1 MKKRKKQFITLI
13 EIMIVIFL
21 IGLIGGAL
29 AFNMRGS
36 MDEGRAFKTRQN
48 IERIRDILQLEL
60 AKGNATGPEL
70 QGAWKAYVHASSLV
84 DGKKTDKDGWGNEFK
99 VEFNMNTDDFDIK
112 SDSLIAFENRHDPK
126 KQK

>member
-60 AKGNATGPEL
+60 AKGTATGTDL
-70 QGAWKAYVHASSLV
+70 QGKWESYVKASSLV
-84 DGKKTDKDGWGNEFK
+84 DGKKTVVDGWGNNFEVK
-99 VEFNMNTDDFDIK
+99 FNNSTDDFDITSK
-112 SDSLIAFENRHDPK
+112 SLIAFEKRHDPN